1 MKKTHFVINALKATR
16 CRLFHKIIELKK
28 RNRDLKMKIKKFQK
42 NKTNLKK
49 RINELKKKLKT
60 TQFVINKI
68 IVIRKL
74 FDLND
79 Y

>member
-1 MKKTHFVINALKATR
+1 MKKTHFATNVLKATR
-16 CRLFHKIIELKK
+16 CRFFHRMIKLKK

-60 TQFVINKI
+60 TQ
-68 IVIRKL
+68 
-74 FDLND
+74 
-79 Y
+79 